1 MERLTALVFSR
12 LFPQLPQEKWPNS
25 ANLDLY
31 ANGRQGL
38 GWHADDENMFGGKY
52 SDCPIVSL
60 SLGGRRELW
69 MALRRESDGAVLPI
83 NSSIV
88 ETDL

>member
-1 MERLTALVFSR
+1 MSAAFQQAMESLTAFVFKR

-31 ANGRQGL
+31 ANGRQGV

-52 SDCPIVSL
+52 SDCFHGNFS
-60 SLGGRRELW
+60 ELIQHSERAGS
-69 MALRRESDGAVLPI
+69 MYSMFFRPDEGS
-83 NSSIV
+83 
-88 ETDL
+88 